1 MQHEAALRFP
11 ARSEALSRHAAAP
24 HLLRVAGAIRRA
36 GQEMHLLSRDF
47 RHLAAHVQA
56 VEDAAYNR
64 DATGAP
70 IAIPDRI
77 DGLAGQAA
85 DLYAALQ
92 SVLHAV
98 TGAATRLGLYR
109 MPECHA
115 DLDLATMRLAA
126 LTKSTA
132 EAIHSFVQGAS
143 RTDLI
148 AAAHKINGLSSDT
161 EVAVLQ
167 AEMDLA
173 RATDQDPLVRI
184 MWQEIYEHIRTAAC
198 KCHLVSAIL
207 VDGFQPYLTEV
218 QPCVKAH
225 SQ

>member
-1 MQHEAALRFP
+1 MQHEAALPFP
-11 ARSEALSRHAAAP
+11 ARAEAMPRSAAAP

-36 GQEMHLLSRDF
+36 GRELHLLSRDF
-47 RHLAAHVQA
+47 AHLPAHVRA

-70 IAIPDRI
+70 MCVLDPE
-77 DGLAGQAA
+77 DGLEGQAA

-92 SVLHAV
+92 AVLHAI

-115 DLDLATMRLAA
+115 DLDLATARLAA
-126 LTKSTA
+126 LTKSAA
-132 EAIHSFVQGAS
+132 EAIQAFTQGAG
-143 RTDLI
+143 RGELT
-148 AAAHKINGLSSDT
+148 AAAGKINALSRET

-167 AEMDLA
+167 AETDLT
-173 RATDQDPLVRI
+173 RATDQDPLIRI

-207 VDGFQPYLTEV
+207 VDGFQPYLPNVE
-218 QPCVKAH
+218 PCIKDGSA
-225 SQ
+225 